1 LLVGQPPATQAEILR
16 INTDARPRALQIA
29 LMVPL
34 IASLLGLAVSF
45 KMVRLPVIQP
55 SAALEGLVGG

>member
-1 LLVGQPPATQAEILR
+1 LL
-16 INTDARPRALQIA
+16 
-29 LMVPL
+29 VPL